1 MLKKLNSNNKGFS
14 LAELLVAVTILGISV
29 GMVLHAF
36 STSANITARSRAF
49 GEATMAA
56 DNIAEAVNA
65 YTRDS
70 FMQGSGAE
78 MLGIT
83 ADDDYKADDRQVAV
97 KGIQAGNSTYDAVIT
112 YSEGEPLLDGE
123 AVGGDEAGIYE
134 LNNYEIA
141 QYTAMDGSFTQS
153 WQADQN
159 PDAKSDI
166 EFYREAVHP
175 AAKKTLADDSEVPA
189 YKAKN
194 RIISVNVYTDTS
206 DRIYMDVVYNYTYTY
221 EQYVYVE
228 GVQQYKTQNGVQVPE
243 TQNAQFLYTWSSRV
257 TFNQDDPTC
266 YSTTAEGANA
276 EPTVFIM
283 YYPYY
288 RDNTARTG
296 PFYGQAYPRYA
307 QYDINPD
314 KTNMTDS
321 YKNLEAASVQ
331 RNYNTDGGLKT
342 RDLIIINNLG
352 NVPTKFFIVKQRMVQ
367 GGAPVTDEFL
377 TTSNLYEHPSSQSCI
392 IQRITDASLLL
403 NKEAN
408 KIYTNAGI
416 SLATQRPLGQAAFT
430 GYKWV
435 NNSGITIN
443 GNYLNTLNEKDF
455 MKKDLVT
462 MEKDN
467 RYYLISIDVYRSG
480 TVETEEIAAA
490 DPNDETLYTISTT
503 SSPVYTFNGSKLD

>member
-83 ADDDYKADDRQVAV
+83 ADDVYKADDRQVAV

-153 WQADQN
+153 WQEDQN
-159 PDAKSDI
+159 PDAKSDN
-166 EFYREAVHP
+166 EFYRKAGHP
-175 AAKKTLADDSEVPA
+175 AVINTLENGSEVPA

-221 EQYVYVE
+221 EQYVYVK

-321 YKNLEAASVQ
+321 YKNLAAASVQ

-377 TTSNLYEHPSSQSCI
+377 TTSNL
-392 IQRITDASLLL
+392 
-403 NKEAN
+403 
-408 KIYTNAGI
+408 
-416 SLATQRPLGQAAFT
+416 
-430 GYKWV
+430 
-435 NNSGITIN
+435 
-443 GNYLNTLNEKDF
+443 DF
-455 MKKDLVT
+455 
-462 MEKDN
+462 
-467 RYYLISIDVYRSG
+467 R
-480 TVETEEIAAA
+480 ETEFEGNPASEYFCKAGQDVVITFDCDDELFLGGVYNGIDATYPLLENGAKLERDGKTYTLTVFSDVFKANDVLNYHYVELYAGTNTNDYVVSIAFVV
-490 DPNDETLYTISTT
+490 D
-503 SSPVYTFNGSKLD
+503 F